1 MTRRKNTIWFHPPKR
16 KSFSTKGTPIK
27 RQKNSQMKSAKKTDR
42 LYYYASLT
50 QMKYADLIQTV
61 LHRAQYTS

>member
-1 MTRRKNTIWFHPPKR
+1 
-16 KSFSTKGTPIK
+16 
-27 RQKNSQMKSAKKTDR
+27 MKSAKKTDR